1 MLSPGQGP
9 FWFATFRDKRM
20 EEWVEPFRAKDE
32 SGARAF
38 LDSLHHLKNKLEL
51 RGPFAAWGEA
61 RSLFDRWMKAQT

>member
-1 MLSPGQGP
+1 V
-9 FWFATFRDKRM
+9 

-61 RSLFDRWMKAQT
+61 RSLFDRWLKAPS